1 MEMCSRQQRDC
12 CAACRIG
19 CGGAGFITG
28 ARRVASW
35 VNSSSPTT
43 PIAMPNGFPDLPSL
57 NALRVFEVVARHLN
71 FRLAAEELGVT
82 QAAVAQ
88 QIRGLEA
95 SLDLRLFERLPRG
108 LALTDAGLGYSGSIR
123 SALAMIDEATR
134 LLRPQAAH
142 LTVSVTPTFA
152 SKWLI
157 PRLGNFAQSYPDI
170 DLRVLAT
177 DRLSHF
183 NTDGVD
189 IAVRY
194 GKPDF
199 GAGLNSELLMDERI
213 VAVASP
219 TLFEV
224 GKAPASFEQLQAFT
238 LLHDAHD
245 FWPRYLAQLF
255 PQHGQ
260 ATAKNLRFNQTSL
273 AIDAA
278 ISGQG
283 IALASLAFV
292 SDDIVAGRL
301 TQVFAQQLRLDKAFY
316 LVWPRKMQQPES
328 LGIVRRWFKQ
338 QTGNS

>member
-1 MEMCSRQQRDC
+1 MSD
-12 CAACRIG
+12 
-19 CGGAGFITG
+19 
-28 ARRVASW
+28 
-35 VNSSSPTT
+35 
-43 PIAMPNGFPDLPSL
+43 GFPELPSL

-71 FRLAAEELGVT
+71 FRVAAEELGVT

-134 LLRPQAAH
+134 LLRPQTAH

-157 PRLGNFAQSYPDI
+157 PRLGNFAQSHPDI

-183 NTDGVD
+183 STDGVD

-194 GKPDF
+194 GKPEF
-199 GAGLNSELLMDERI
+199 GAGLNSELLMEQRI
-213 VAVASP
+213 VAVTSP
-219 TLFEV
+219 KLF
-224 GKAPASFEQLQAFT
+224 GGGAAPVSFEQLQEFIM
-238 LLHDAHD
+238 LHDAHN
-245 FWPRYLAQLF
+245 FWPQFLAELF
-255 PQHGQ
+255 PQHAQ
-260 ATAKNLRFNQTSL
+260 PTAKNLRFNQTSL
-273 AIDAA
+273 AIEAA
-278 ISGQG
+278 INGQG

-292 SDDIVAGRL
+292 SDDILAGRL
-301 TQVFAQQLRLDKAFY
+301 IQVFVQQIRLDKSFY
-316 LVWPRKMQQPES
+316 LVWPRKQQQPES
-328 LGIVRRWFKQ
+328 LSVVQQWLKQ
-338 QTGNS
+338 QADNS